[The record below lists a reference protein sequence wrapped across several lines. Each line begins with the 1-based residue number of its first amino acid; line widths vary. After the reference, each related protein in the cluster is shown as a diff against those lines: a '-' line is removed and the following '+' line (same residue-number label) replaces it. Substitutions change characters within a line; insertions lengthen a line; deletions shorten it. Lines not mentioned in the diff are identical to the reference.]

1 MPASRYHLVNVYS
14 EAPLSGLP
22 VAVFDQPTLLDDATM
37 QGLAQQ
43 IQAAV
48 SVFLLPSDKGHA
60 RLHIYTPERAMSF
73 SPDAL
78 LAAATVLREQSGQSL
93 FSLETPVLIVPLWQE
108 QERWFMQVRPPGIRS
123 CEAKPR
129 HLAAMLSLTE
139 RDIDEPALF
148 IQAGVEQLVIPLTN
162 PDAVK
167 NCSPRLDD
175 MALHAL
181 NDHGQP
187 QLLVWHRMVD
197 TVIARSFGSRFGVLR
212 EEPASGASI
221 AALGGYLLHTRAP
234 LPISLRIRQGDHL
247 DRPAR
252 MALQIDDNQRILLG
266 GQTRI
271 QASGE
276 LRW

>member
-1 MPASRYHLVNVYS
+1 MPSSRYHLVNVYS

-22 VAVFDQPTLLDDATM
+22 VAVFDQPSMLDEATM
-37 QGLAQQ
+37 QALALQVQ
-43 IQAAV
+43 TAV
-48 SVFLLPSDKGHA
+48 TVFLLPSAKAHA
-60 RLHIYTPERAMSF
+60 RLCIFSPERQLSF

-78 LAAATVLREQSGQSL
+78 LAAATVLREQNGQGL

-108 QERWFMQVRPPGIRS
+108 QERWFMQVRPPGVRA
-123 CEAKPR
+123 CEAKTR

-148 IQAGVEQLVIPLTN
+148 IQAGIEQLVLPLTN
-162 PDAVK
+162 PEAVK
-167 NCSPRLDD
+167 SCSPKLDD
-175 MALHAL
+175 MALHAM

-187 QLLVWHRMVD
+187 HLMVWHRTVD
-197 TVIARSFGSRFGVLR
+197 TVTARSFVTRFGGLR

-221 AALGGYLLHTRAP
+221 AAVGGYLLHTRAP
-234 LPISLRIRQGDHL
+234 LPVSLRIRQGDHL

-252 MALQIDDNQRILLG
+252 MALQIDDHQRILLG

-276 LRW
+276 LHW